1 MERILSATYPT
12 EHLLSFYRRGNRE
25 YNNNSNTVTIDNNN
39 QVSIVADTENSDNL
53 HANKSEVHESYY

>member
-1 MERILSATYPT
+1 MERILSATYAT

-39 QVSIVADTENSDNL
+39 QVSIVADTENSDNH
-53 HANKSEVHESYY
+53 HANKNEVHKSYY